1 MAGGVDIHMPLYIG
15 DYLRDTGHLSAEE
28 HGAYLMLLMAAWTRD
43 GRLPTEP
50 RRLAALAHVPVDRW
64 PTVWAGISE
73 FFEVTA
79 TEVTQKRLLLELAA
93 AKARKEI
100 ASEKGKKGANSKWR
114 GRAQGL
120 HQMPDDYPGIGSGIG
135 SGNATA
141 NGTGIAGAM
150 PEGMAGGM
158 PGDSSPASASSSTS
172 SSQPPPPAPS
182 HAHTTARARARDVDQ
197 DQGLDAKAVATRST
211 ALGIADDWRPLR
223 RKVDPA
229 DPITSDD
236 DAWSLAREEQA
247 GHVVR
252 LLQAGH
258 TADLIRQT
266 LTWAMHDGGD
276 GGRWKGWRYQLATLA
291 DLYRHFPAIRKA
303 LLAAQ
308 APAAPPPDPPPR
320 PGRGPEPPARVRQTL
335 TPAEIAEIESRLEVI
350 TPAQAAAAR
359 AAREAKHPGGAP

>member
-1 MAGGVDIHMPLYIG
+1 MPLYIG

-43 GRLPTEP
+43 GKLPTEP
-50 RRLAALAHVPVDRW
+50 RRLAALAHVPTDRW
-64 PTVWAGISE
+64 PTVWSGIAE

-79 TEVTQKRLLLELAA
+79 TEVTQKRLLIELAA

-120 HQMPDDYPGIGSGIG
+120 HQMPDDCPDDGT
-135 SGNATA
+135 GNATA
-141 NGTGIAGAM
+141 NGTGNGTGIAGAM

-158 PGDSSPASASSSTS
+158 PGDGSPASASSSTS

-182 HAHTTARARARDVDQ
+182 HAHTTARARARDVDVGE
-197 DQGLDAKAVATRST
+197 DQGLDAKAAATRKA

-229 DPITSDD
+229 DPATATD

-258 TADLIRQT
+258 AADLIRQT
-266 LTWAMHDGGD
+266 LTWAMHDHGD
-276 GGRWKGWRYQLATLA
+276 GLRFKGWRYQVGTLA
-291 DLYRHFPAIRKA
+291 DFGLHFAKIRKA
-303 LLAAQ
+303 LVAAQ
-308 APAAPPPDPPPR
+308 APATPPPEPPPR
-320 PGRGPEPPARVRQTL
+320 PGRGPEPPDYQ
-335 TPAEIAEIESRLEVI
+335 
-350 TPAQAAAAR
+350 AQHKI
-359 AAREAKHPGGAP
+359 REAEEAKRRAEERTAVPPPPDVRSKLRAITGGSP